1 MKNKCGACMNNTSR
15 KGFGMIEMLIV
26 LMIIVIGFFVVRNM
40 QQKGAPTST
49 VEGQLKA
56 YDSAKEQI
64 NKIKSAQ

>member
-1 MKNKCGACMNNTSR
+1 MNNISR

-26 LMIIVIGFFVVRNM
+26 LVIVAIGFFVVRNM

-56 YDSAKEQI
+56 YERVKDQI